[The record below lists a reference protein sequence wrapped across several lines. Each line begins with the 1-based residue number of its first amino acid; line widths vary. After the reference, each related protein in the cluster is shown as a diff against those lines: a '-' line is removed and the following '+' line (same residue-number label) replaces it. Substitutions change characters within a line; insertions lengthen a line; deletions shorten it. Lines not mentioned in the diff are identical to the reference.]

1 VYTTTS
7 QSYVDV
13 FKKQFS
19 LNLNPQTLTTENSQ
33 PPHKQQATIIDYDSD
48 QSVTSPLSNSTITQ
62 SNSSSCSST
71 PATIPT
77 VMAPSAYAME
87 LIALKQEISQLK
99 TTIMMAVEQITK
111 AVDSL
116 QVTPRQPM
124 SNVMDIDSEH
134 MPTTTSNT
142 TTNLPSQPL
151 DLPAII
157 SDLKNEIATISN
169 ETHALLLQ
177 YLPPKPTTKTPHP
190 SAN

>member
-1 VYTTTS
+1 
-7 QSYVDV
+7 
-13 FKKQFS
+13 
-19 LNLNPQTLTTENSQ
+19 
-33 PPHKQQATIIDYDSD
+33 
-48 QSVTSPLSNSTITQ
+48 
-62 SNSSSCSST
+62 
-71 PATIPT
+71 
-77 VMAPSAYAME
+77 MAPSAYAME

-99 TTIMMAVEQITK
+99 TTIMTAVEQITK
-111 AVDSL
+111 AVTSL
-116 QVTPRQPM
+116 QVTPCQPM

-157 SDLKNEIATISN
+157 SDLKNEITTISN
-169 ETHALLLQ
+169 EMHALLLQ